1 MSKNLVIVESPA
13 KGKTIEKYLGKD
25 FTVLASYGHVRDLLP
40 KEGAVDTERDFAMK
54 YQIIERNEKHVNAI
68 KRALK
73 KADTLM
79 LATDPDREGEAISWH
94 LVELLRETG
103 ALKGKDVKRV
113 VFHEITKRAVQDAVD
128 NPRELGYDLVDTKAH
143 LLSGAQAQAAAGG
156 NAGDAGTLV
165 AKTVEK
171 KQRKRNPTAPFTT
184 STMQQEASR
193 KLGFGAQ
200 RTMRT
205 AQGLYEG
212 VDVGDGQVGLITY
225 MRTDSVTLS
234 QDCLDELREL
244 IPERYGKD
252 YLPEVVN
259 TYKNKSKNA
268 QEAHEGIRP
277 TSVKRTPEDMKK
289 FLNEDQY
296 KLYNL
301 IWKRT
306 VASQMIYATIDQVAV
321 DFACGEG
328 NTFRANGSTIHFPG
342 FMRVY
347 REDMDDKKKGDDDE
361 KVLPELKEGDRV
373 PLADILLQQHFT
385 EPPPRFSEASLVK
398 TLEEYGIG
406 RPSTYASIIST
417 LQNREYVEIESRRF
431 FPTDTGRVVSRFLSQ
446 HFDTYVDYD
455 FTAQLEDELDAVSR
469 GEKEWVPLLD
479 KFWAS
484 FKSRVDDKMENVTRE
499 QAVEERSLGT
509 DPKSGKPIVVRLG
522 RYGPMAQIG
531 HRDDEEKPRFAGL
544 RPGQRM
550 NTVTLEEVL
559 KLFELPRKLGE
570 TPEGEA
576 ISTNI
581 GRFGPYVR
589 YGDKY
594 VSLKED
600 DDPYTITPERALVVV
615 AEKKQADIDRIIRE
629 WKDDA
634 GEIQV
639 QILKGRWGPYITDGN
654 KNAKI
659 PKDKHETAH
668 EYDLETCLKMIE
680 EAPEPRKRGKKKASA
695 KKTAC
700 RRPCAAGRRRRG
712 LPHRRCMGP
721 GLQCLEHACR

>member
-1 MSKNLVIVESPA
+1 MPTFTALTTLTGQ
-13 KGKTIEKYLGKD
+13 KGAEALGEAMERLTPEPTGIGVFEMED
-25 FTVLASYGHVRDLLP
+25 GSGLWEVGGYFTDTPDAAALAVLAAAFEAKPFVVSELPETDWVAKVRRELSPVEAGRFFVYGSHDADKVPEGCEPLLI
-40 KEGAVDTERDFAMK
+40 EAAMAFGTG
-54 YQIIERNEKHVNAI
+54 HHGTTLGCL
-68 KRALK
+68 RAL
-73 KADTLM
+73 DTL
-79 LATDPDREGEAISWH
+79 ANDGFI
-94 LVELLRETG
+94 G
-103 ALKGKDVKRV
+103 KRV
-113 VFHEITKRAVQDAVD
+113 ADIGCGTAVLAM
-128 NPRELGYDLVDTKAH
+128 
-143 LLSGAQAQAAAGG
+143 GAARIWPDQ
-156 NAGDAGTLV
+156 V
-165 AKTVEK
+165 Y
-171 KQRKRNPTAPFTT
+171 
-184 STMQQEASR
+184 AS
-193 KLGFGAQ
+193 
-200 RTMRT
+200 
-205 AQGLYEG
+205 
-212 VDVGDGQVGLITY
+212 D
-225 MRTDSVTLS
+225 
-234 QDCLDELREL
+234 
-244 IPERYGKD
+244 
-252 YLPEVVN
+252 
-259 TYKNKSKNA
+259 
-268 QEAHEGIRP
+268 
-277 TSVKRTPEDMKK
+277 
-289 FLNEDQY
+289 
-296 KLYNL
+296 
-301 IWKRT
+301 
-306 VASQMIYATIDQVAV
+306 IDQVAV

-695 KKTAC
+695 KKTAAKADSKKKVTKKKTKKKSKS
-700 RRPCAAGRRRRG
+700 RAKKKTTAAAKKKASAKQAADG
-712 LPHRRCMGP
+712 
-721 GLQCLEHACR
+721 ETAKVVTAKS